1 MTKAGAGR
9 AVVGTG
15 GQRRPGLSEGR
26 GLDHDS
32 GVLQLGELPW

>member
-26 GLDHDS
+26 GPDHDS
-32 GVLQLGELPW
+32 GVFQLGELPW